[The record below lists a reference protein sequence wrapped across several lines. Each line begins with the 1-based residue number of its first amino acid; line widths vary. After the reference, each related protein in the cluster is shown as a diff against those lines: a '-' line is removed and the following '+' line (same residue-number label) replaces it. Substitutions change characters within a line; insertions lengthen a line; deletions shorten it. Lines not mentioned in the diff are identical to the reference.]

1 MMVQSPKVALAALAA
16 TIGLVA
22 GTYIGHV
29 RTNCGEVIQKD
40 GTSVHQCWFTS
51 DAEDSRG

>member
-16 TIGLVA
+16 TVGLVA

-40 GTSVHQCWFTS
+40 GTSHHECWLTS
-51 DAEDSRG
+51 DTEDSRG